1 MRNANGAASGRTA
14 PATAVHGPRGYA
26 GAVARPTPAQLLP
39 SQRPPLPLGILVAAL
54 AVAATTAVIY
64 PLKAIVP
71 AVSTGVVYLL
81 AVLLVATWFG
91 LWVGLGT
98 AVASALAFNWFH
110 IPPTGRFTINEPQN
124 WVALLVFLVSAAVVS
139 TLAELARARAHEA
152 ELRRREADLAAE
164 LARLLLGGS
173 EVRSALP
180 LAADRLAAAL
190 ELRGAAIELDD
201 EPDLPG
207 DELEIPL
214 HAGDGRRIA
223 TLRLAR
229 APRESVRSRLTER
242 VVPGLEAILG
252 VALDR
257 EAMQQDAVETS
268 ALRRSDEI
276 KTSLLRAVS
285 HDLRSPLT
293 AIATAG
299 EALASP
305 NLTDAEREELAAAV
319 GGEAQ
324 RLSRLVDKL
333 LDLSRLQ
340 GGQADPRP
348 EWCSVDEVLRVAID
362 ETPHPAGFNV
372 GIDPDLP
379 LVRADAVQLE
389 RAFANL
395 LENAARYGGD
405 HPVAVRARVVGHRM
419 LVRIVDRGPGIPGRE
434 LQRIFEPF
442 YRGVGQAG
450 DGHVGSGLGLAVVR
464 GFVEA
469 NGGRVWAESLP
480 GQGTTFVVEL
490 PVDAESTPRGSDSAG
505 RTRPGARSPI
515 SGGRA

>member
-1 MRNANGAASGRTA
+1 MPRPS
-14 PATAVHGPRGYA
+14 PAHLLPAKRPSPLTGL
-26 GAVARPTPAQLLP
+26 AVA
-39 SQRPPLPLGILVAAL
+39 VL
-54 AVAATTAVIY
+54 AVAATTGLIY
-64 PLKAIVP
+64 PLKEIVP

-124 WVALLVFLVSAAVVS
+124 WVALLVFLVTAAIAS

-152 ELRRREADLAAE
+152 DLRRREADLAAE

-173 EVRSALP
+173 DVRDALAP
-180 LAADRLAAAL
+180 AAQRLAAAL
-190 ELRGAAIELDD
+190 DLGGATIALDDGGPGAAPAADPLA
-201 EPDLPG
+201 L
-207 DELEIPL
+207 PL
-214 HAGDGRRIA
+214 HAGDGRAIA
-223 TLRLAR
+223 TLRLAS
-229 APRESVRSRLTER
+229 APREATRARLVER
-242 VVPGLEAILG
+242 VAPGLGAILG
-252 VALDR
+252 VALER
-257 EAMQQDAVETS
+257 EAIEQDAVETR

-276 KTSLLRAVS
+276 KTALLRAVS

-293 AIATAG
+293 AIAAAG

-305 NLTDAEREELAAAV
+305 RLTAAEREELAASV
-319 GGEAQ
+319 GGEAD

-340 GGQADPRP
+340 GGQADPRR
-348 EWCSVDEVLRVAID
+348 EWCSVEEVLRVAIA
-362 ETPHPAGFNV
+362 ETPHPAGFSV
-372 GIDPDLP
+372 GIDRDLP

-419 LVRIVDRGPGIPGRE
+419 LIRIVDRGPGIPGRE
-434 LQRIFEPF
+434 LERVFEPF
-442 YRGVGQAG
+442 YRGRDRAG

-490 PVDAESTPRGSDSAG
+490 PLDADSAPG
-505 RTRPGARSPI
+505 GPRPVGSTAASASARTDA
-515 SGGRA
+515 GGRA

>member
-1 MRNANGAASGRTA
+1 MRDT
-14 PATAVHGPRGYA
+14 
-26 GAVARPTPAQLLP
+26 
-39 SQRPPLPLGILVAAL
+39 RPPLWAGVVAGAA
-54 AVAATTAVIY
+54 AVAFTTLVIY
-64 PLKAIVP
+64 PLREIVP
-71 AVSTGVVYLL
+71 AVSTGVIYLL
-81 AVLLVATWFG
+81 AVLLVASWFG

-110 IPPTGRFTINEPQN
+110 IPPTGRFTVSDPQN
-124 WVALLVFLVSAAVVS
+124 WVALAVFLVAAAIAS
-139 TLAELARARAHEA
+139 TLAEIARARTREA
-152 ELRRREADLAAE
+152 ELRRREADLAAD

-173 EVRSALP
+173 DMRAALRP
-180 LAADRLAAAL
+180 AADRLARAL
-190 ELRGAAIELDD
+190 ALPGATIELAGEDGDGDDGAAPDVAADD
-201 EPDLPG
+201 G
-207 DELEIPL
+207 AIPL
-214 HAGDGRRIA
+214 FAQGARIGS
-223 TLRLAR
+223 LRLG
-229 APRESVRSRLTER
+229 APATEEALDR

-252 VALDR
+252 VALER
-257 EAMQQDAVETS
+257 EALQHDIVETQ
-268 ALRRSDEI
+268 ALRRTDVI

-299 EALASP
+299 EALTSP
-305 NLTDAEREELAAAV
+305 NLTDAERAELAAAV
-319 GGEAQ
+319 TGESQ

-340 GGQADPRP
+340 GGAADPRR
-348 EWCSVDEVLRVAID
+348 EWCSVEEVLRVAID

-372 GIDPDLP
+372 GIDRDLP

-395 LENAARYGGD
+395 LENAARYSGE
-405 HPVAVRARVVGHRM
+405 HPVAVRARVVGHRL
-419 LVRIVDRGPGIPGRE
+419 LVRIVDRGPGIHGRE
-434 LQRIFEPF
+434 LERIFEPF
-442 YRGVGQAG
+442 HRAPETRN

-490 PVDAESTPRGSDSAG
+490 PVEEVREPVAE
-505 RTRPGARSPI
+505 GAR
-515 SGGRA
+515 